1 MQTIPA
7 NELLAG
13 LTLAEPA
20 DIHAVV
26 TDSRKVEPGCVFVCS
41 PVSASTAI
49 PSPPVLTGTAPLIS
63 SPTIP
68 WTACPRTALSSCR
81 TAPAP

>member
-20 DIHAVV
+20 DY
-26 TDSRKVEPGCVFVCS
+26 
-41 PVSASTAI
+41 
-49 PSPPVLTGTAPLIS
+49 
-63 SPTIP
+63 
-68 WTACPRTALSSCR
+68 PRCCYRQPQGRARLR
-81 TAPAP
+81 VRLLPR

>member
-20 DIHAVV
+20 AIHAVV
-26 TDSRKVEPGCVFVCS
+26 TDSRKVEPGCVFVCF
-41 PVSASTAI
+41 P
-49 PSPPVLTGTAPLIS
+49 G
-63 SPTIP
+63 
-68 WTACPRTALSSCR
+68 
-81 TAPAP
+81 